1 MIKYVLKRIALM
13 FLTLFVIMTM
23 LFVLIRLLPNQVEAV
38 QGGFDKALREMRE
51 AWGYNEPL
59 VVQYAYFLRN
69 VFTKWDWGFCTTMGT
84 FLEPVTQYIVS
95 RLPATIYINVLS
107 LIISLPLGICFG
119 IVAAVC
125 KN

>member
-69 VFTKWDWGFCTTMGT
+69 VFTK
-84 FLEPVTQYIVS
+84 
-95 RLPATIYINVLS
+95 
-107 LIISLPLGICFG
+107 
-119 IVAAVC
+119 
-125 KN
+125 